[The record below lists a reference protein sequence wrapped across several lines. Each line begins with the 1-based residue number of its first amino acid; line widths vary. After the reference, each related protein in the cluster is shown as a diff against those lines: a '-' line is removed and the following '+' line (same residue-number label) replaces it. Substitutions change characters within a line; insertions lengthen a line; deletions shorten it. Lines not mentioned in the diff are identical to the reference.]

1 MKKKI
6 LVIEDEQKLA
16 LILKNFL
23 IHNNFNVINIY
34 DGEEAVI
41 AAKGYKPDLI
51 LLDWLLP
58 GISGLEICRQ
68 IRNIKLI
75 NKTPIIFLTAKGE
88 EEDKLNGLHI
98 GGDDYITKPF
108 SQVELLARIKA
119 LLRRSEPSSMDEM
132 LSYKN
137 TLFMDLKSHRVKRE
151 NKNIRLG
158 PKEYQLLKLF
168 LENPGRV
175 FSRDQLLDKIWSNV
189 NVEPRTVDVHIRR
202 LRKNINILNA
212 SDLIRTVRS
221 SGYSLDIIK

>member
-23 IHNNFNVINIY
+23 TNNNFNVTNVY
-34 DGEEAVI
+34 DGEDAVI
-41 AAKGYKPDLI
+41 TAKDYKPDLI
-51 LLDWLLP
+51 VLDWMLP
-58 GISGLEICRQ
+58 SISGLEICRQ
-68 IRNIKLI
+68 IRNIKPI

-88 EEDKLNGLHI
+88 EDDKLNGLHT
-98 GGDDYITKPF
+98 GADDYITKPF

-175 FSRDQLLDKIWSNV
+175 FSRDQLLDKIWGNV